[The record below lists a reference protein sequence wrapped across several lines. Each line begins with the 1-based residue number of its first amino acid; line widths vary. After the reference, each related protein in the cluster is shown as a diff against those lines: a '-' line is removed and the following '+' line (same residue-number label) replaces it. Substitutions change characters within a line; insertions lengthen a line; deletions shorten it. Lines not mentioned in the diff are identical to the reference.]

1 MVKTLAAIGRR
12 GAAWAVAAADRAG
25 MVTRTLPG
33 AAGALMLAYG
43 LGQAWAPLFWCTLG
57 LFALAIDRKIT

>member
-1 MVKTLAAIGRR
+1 MVKTLTGVGRWAGR
-12 GAAWAVAAADRAG
+12 LAVAAADRAG
-25 MVTRTLPG
+25 TVTRTLPG

-57 LFALAIDRKIT
+57 LFALAIDRKV